1 MENPFEMILEE
12 LKKSENRIADI
23 LKQTLEYHPSVDL
36 DRYIPMKKAAETL
49 GITTKTLGLHK
60 DEIDH
65 VKRFGQIYFLKESL
79 IAYMEGGRPVKEV
92 KKVMRT
98 GRKNI

>member
-1 MENPFEMILEE
+1 MQNPFDVIIDRVSEV
-12 LKKSENRIADI
+12 ENRIADI

-36 DRYIPMKKAAETL
+36 DRYVPLKKAAETL

-79 IAYMEGGRPVKEV
+79 FNYMEQGREV
-92 KKVMRT
+92 KPMKKIMRT
-98 GRKNI
+98 RRLVA